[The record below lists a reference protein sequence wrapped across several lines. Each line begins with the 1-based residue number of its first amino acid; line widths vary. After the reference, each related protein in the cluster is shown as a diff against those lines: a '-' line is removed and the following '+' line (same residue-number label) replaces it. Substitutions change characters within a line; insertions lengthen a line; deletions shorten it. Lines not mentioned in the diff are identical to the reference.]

1 MTEKQKAM
9 RDVQE
14 HGFAAVDASLYLD
27 SHPDDESAVQYFRNV
42 CKKQQQA
49 QEVYQNASDRS
60 NTKMQAAPADGIG
73 RMIHGLWEEV

>member
-27 SHPDDESAVQYFRNV
+27 SHPDDESAAQYFRNV

-49 QEVYQNASDRS
+49 QEVYQKHFGPLKHQDAGSTGRRNW
-60 NTKMQAAPADGIG
+60 ADDPWP
-73 RMIHGLWEEV
+73 WEEV

>member
-42 CKKQQQA
+42 CKKTAAGTRGIPKAFWTAQA
-49 QEVYQNASDRS
+49 PRCRQHRPMEL
-60 NTKMQAAPADGIG
+60 GG
-73 RMIHGLWEEV
+73 

>member
-49 QEVYQNASDRS
+49 QEVYQKHFGTLKHQDAGSTGRWNW
-60 NTKMQAAPADGIG
+60 ADDPWP
-73 RMIHGLWEEV
+73 WEEV